1 MIRKVSAEDIAIRG
15 NGTGLEYMCPTWHF
29 VYIFFNPVFQVSTAK
44 NEINL
49 FNNHILIVA
58 PVTFAPA
65 GAMTPS
71 AEFLLKTTDNISFKN
86 YSLYNHIATENQ
98 NASGGSSI
106 LVKSNIPHRQIDIN
120 SNLIP
125 TLNPASVNT
134 QMSICL
140 GKTNSK

>member
-1 MIRKVSAEDIAIRG
+1 MTLTYISCSSDFYTFYVNVPLSLGCMIRKVSAEDIAIRG
-15 NGTGLEYMCPTWHF
+15 NGTGLEYMCPTRHF

-71 AEFLLKTTDNISFKN
+71 AEFLLAHLSQRLKVSYCDHSPSVVVVVRLSVRPFTIYKQH
-86 YSLYNHIATENQ
+86 LLLNH
-98 NASGGSSI
+98 
-106 LVKSNIPHRQIDIN
+106 
-120 SNLIP
+120 
-125 TLNPASVNT
+125 
-134 QMSICL
+134 
-140 GKTNSK
+140 

>member
-71 AEFLLKTTDNISFKN
+71 AEFLFLFFISHKGLFYHIACWVKNSDNILKICFVVFFP
-86 YSLYNHIATENQ
+86 SLNTVYDLMHIV
-98 NASGGSSI
+98 S
-106 LVKSNIPHRQIDIN
+106 
-120 SNLIP
+120 
-125 TLNPASVNT
+125 
-134 QMSICL
+134 
-140 GKTNSK
+140 